1 MSSVQGKDEANEVL
15 NEIIESRLNDAGRSD
30 LNELSSQILE
40 LTEEYVESR
49 RQMIDVAEKS
59 QLKKALQTKI
69 QRMITDL

>member
-15 NEIIESRLNDAGRSD
+15 NEIIESRLNDVGRSD